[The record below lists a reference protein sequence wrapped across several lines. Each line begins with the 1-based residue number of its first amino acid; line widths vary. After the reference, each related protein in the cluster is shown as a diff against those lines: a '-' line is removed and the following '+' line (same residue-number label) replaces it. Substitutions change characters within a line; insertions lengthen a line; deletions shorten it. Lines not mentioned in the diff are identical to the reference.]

1 MRHNIEINNRIFCN
15 LYKMYNWE
23 VSMNTVEM
31 KYGKE
36 KVSINLE
43 GAKSVEILN
52 EQPMEEIKDLKDA
65 FIKSITTE
73 VVNSKSLNEIIN
85 KDDKVTIVISD
96 LTRFWQR
103 QDLICEQL
111 VNYLSEELKVKYE
124 NMVVLVA
131 LGSHRKQSEE
141 ELCQLASKSVY
152 DKVKVLNHDCDAE
165 DLVKV
170 GTTSSGTEV
179 YVNPLVIGRKVIM
192 ITGTVHHIMAGFGGG
207 RKSVIPGVA
216 GRQTIRQNHIQSLS
230 KTEKRSDPLV
240 GARLLDHNPINE
252 DMNEAGKLIDVAF
265 GINIVV
271 NSASKHS
278 KLICGDFHD
287 AWLESCKYVDDA
299 YGLPIKKEADIVIA
313 SCGGYPKD
321 INLYQS
327 TKSLFNAT
335 RAVKK
340 GGTLLL
346 LAECSEGGGAPD
358 FFSWIEPLK
367 RGVLDEELRANFT
380 IGGYIFY
387 AACEVIAKCNVL
399 MLSSI
404 DSDMVRDMKIIA
416 SSNIEELLSKID
428 CENKDVYVIPY
439 GGNVVPLLEE
449 D

>member
-1 MRHNIEINNRIFCN
+1 MD
-15 LYKMYNWE
+15 
-23 VSMNTVEM
+23 TVEL

-36 KVSINLE
+36 EISINLE
-43 GAKSVEILN
+43 GAKSVNILK
-52 EQPMEEIKDLKDA
+52 EKPMDEIKNLKEA
-65 FIKSITTE
+65 FIKGITTE
-73 VVNSKSLNEIIN
+73 VINSKPLNEIIDEN
-85 KDDKVTIVISD
+85 DKVTIVISD

-111 VNYLSEELKVKYE
+111 VNYLTEELKVKYG
-124 NMVVLVA
+124 NIVVVVA

-152 DKVKVLNHDCDAE
+152 GKVKVVNHDCDAD
-165 DLVKV
+165 DLINV
-170 GTTSSGTEV
+170 GTTPSGTKV
-179 YVNPLVIGRKVIM
+179 YVNPLVVGRKVIM

-216 GRQTIRQNHIQSLS
+216 GRQTIKQNHIQSLS

-240 GARLLDHNPINE
+240 GTRLLNHNPINE
-252 DMNEAGKLIDVAF
+252 DMNEAAKLIDVAF

-271 NSASKHS
+271 NSSSKHS
-278 KLICGDFHD
+278 KLICGNFYD
-287 AWLESCKYVDDA
+287 AWLKSCKYVDDA
-299 YGLPIKKEADIVIA
+299 YGLLIEKEADIVIA

-340 GGTLLL
+340 GGTLIL

-358 FFSWIEPLK
+358 FFNWIEPLK
-367 RGVLDEELRANFT
+367 RGVLDEELRKNFT

-387 AACEVIAKCNVL
+387 AACEAIAKCNVY

-404 DSDMVRDMKIIA
+404 DPDVVRDMNIIT
-416 SSNIEELLSKID
+416 SSNIEELLNKIN
-428 CENKDVYVIPY
+428 CQNKDIYIISY
-439 GGNVVPLLEE
+439 GGNVVPLIEE

>member
-1 MRHNIEINNRIFCN
+1 
-15 LYKMYNWE
+15 
-23 VSMNTVEM
+23 MNTVEL

-36 KVSINLE
+36 KVAINLQ

-52 EQPMEEIKDLKDA
+52 EQPMDEIKDLKEA
-65 FIKSITTE
+65 FIKGITTE
-73 VVNSKSLNEIIN
+73 VVNSKPLNEIIN

-111 VNYLSEELKVKYE
+111 VNYLTEEVKVKYE
-124 NMVVLVA
+124 NMVVVVA

-141 ELCQLASKSVY
+141 ELCKLASKSVY
-152 DKVKVLNHDCDAE
+152 DKVKVVNHDCDAE
-165 DLVKV
+165 DLIKV
-170 GTTSSGTEV
+170 GTTPSGTEV
-179 YVNPLVIGRKVIM
+179 YVNPLVVGRKVIM

-240 GARLLDHNPINE
+240 GARLLNHNPINE
-252 DMNEAGKLIDVAF
+252 DMNEAAKLIDVAF
-265 GINIVV
+265 GINIIV
-271 NSASKHS
+271 NSDSKHS

-287 AWLESCKYVDDA
+287 AWLKSCKYVDAA

-327 TKSLFNAT
+327 TKSLFNAS

-340 GGTLLL
+340 GGTLIL

-358 FFSWIEPLK
+358 FFNWIDPLK
-367 RGVLDEELRANFT
+367 RGVLDEELRANIT

-387 AACEVIAKCNVL
+387 AACEAIAKSNVM

-404 DSDMVRDMKIIA
+404 DKDVVKDMKITA
-416 SSNIEELLSKID
+416 SDNLEELLNKVD
-428 CENKDVYVIPY
+428 CKNKDVYVIPY

>member
-1 MRHNIEINNRIFCN
+1 
-15 LYKMYNWE
+15 
-23 VSMNTVEM
+23 MNTVEM

-36 KVSINLE
+36 KIRINLE
-43 GAKSVEILN
+43 GSKSVKILN
-52 EQPMEEIKDLKDA
+52 EKSMDEIKDLKEA
-65 FIKSITTE
+65 FIKGITTE
-73 VVNSKSLNEIIN
+73 VINSKPLNEIIDE
-85 KDDKVTIVISD
+85 DDKVTIVISD

-111 VNYLSEELKVKYE
+111 VNYLTQELKVKYE
-124 NMVVLVA
+124 NIVVVVA

-141 ELCQLASKSVY
+141 ELCKLASKLVY
-152 DKVKVLNHDCDAE
+152 DKVKVVNHDCDAD
-165 DLVKV
+165 DLINV
-170 GTTSSGTEV
+170 GTTPSGTEV
-179 YVNPLVIGRKVIM
+179 YVNPLVVGRKVIM

-216 GRQTIRQNHIQSLS
+216 GRQTIKQNHIQSLS

-240 GARLLDHNPINE
+240 GARLLTHNPINE
-252 DMNEAGKLIDVAF
+252 DMNEAAKFIDVAF

-271 NSASKHS
+271 NSSSKHS

-287 AWLESCKYVDDA
+287 AWLKSCKYVDDA

-340 GGTLLL
+340 GGTLIL
-346 LAECSEGGGAPD
+346 LAECIEGGGAPD
-358 FFSWIEPLK
+358 FFNWIDPLK
-367 RGVLDEELRANFT
+367 RGVLDEELRASFT

-387 AACEVIAKCNVL
+387 AACEAIAKCNVY

-404 DSDMVRDMKIIA
+404 DPDVVKDMKITA
-416 SSNIEELLSKID
+416 SNNIEDLLNKINYK
-428 CENKDVYVIPY
+428 NKDVYAIPY

>member
-1 MRHNIEINNRIFCN
+1 
-15 LYKMYNWE
+15 
-23 VSMNTVEM
+23 MNTVEM
-31 KYGKE
+31 RYGKE
-36 KVSINLE
+36 KICINLQ
-43 GAKSVEILN
+43 GSKSVNILK
-52 EQPMEEIKDLKDA
+52 EKPMDEIKNLKEA
-65 FIKSITTE
+65 FIKGITTE
-73 VVNSKSLNEIIN
+73 VINSKPLNEIIDEN
-85 KDDKVTIVISD
+85 DKVTIVISD

-111 VNYLSEELKVKYE
+111 VNYLTEELKVKYG
-124 NMVVLVA
+124 NIVVVVA

-152 DKVKVLNHDCDAE
+152 DKVKVVNHDCDAE
-165 DLVKV
+165 YLINV
-170 GTTSSGTEV
+170 GTTSSGTKV
-179 YVNPLVIGRKVIM
+179 YVNPLVVGRKVIM

-230 KTEKRSDPLV
+230 KTEKKSDPLV
-240 GARLLDHNPINE
+240 GARLLNHNPINE
-252 DMNEAGKLIDVAF
+252 DMNEAAKLIDVAF

-271 NSASKHS
+271 NSSSKHS
-278 KLICGDFHD
+278 KLICGHFHD
-287 AWLESCKYVDDA
+287 AWLKSCKYVDDA

-340 GGTLLL
+340 GGTLIL

-358 FFSWIEPLK
+358 FFNWIDPLK
-367 RGVLDEELRANFT
+367 RGVLDEELRGSFT

-387 AACEVIAKCNVL
+387 AACEAIEKCNVY

-404 DSDMVRDMKIIA
+404 DPDILKDMKIIA
-416 SSNIEELLSKID
+416 SNNIENLLNKINFK
-428 CENKDVYVIPY
+428 NKDIYVIPY
-439 GGNVVPLLEE
+439 GGNVVPLLDEA
-449 D
+449 

>member
-1 MRHNIEINNRIFCN
+1 
-15 LYKMYNWE
+15 
-23 VSMNTVEM
+23 MNTVEL

-36 KVSINLE
+36 KVIFNLE
-43 GAKSVEILN
+43 GAKSVEVLN
-52 EQPMEEIKDLKDA
+52 EKPMDEIKDLKEA
-65 FIKSITTE
+65 FIKGITRE
-73 VVNSKSLNEIIN
+73 VVNSKPLNEIIN

-111 VNYLSEELKVKYE
+111 VNYLAEEVKVKYE
-124 NMVVLVA
+124 NMVVVVA

-141 ELCQLASKSVY
+141 ELCKLASKGVY
-152 DKVKVLNHDCDAE
+152 EKVRVVNHDCDAD
-165 DLVKV
+165 DLVKI
-170 GTTSSGTEV
+170 GTTPSGTEV
-179 YVNPLVIGRKVIM
+179 YVNPLVVGRKVIM
-192 ITGTVHHIMAGFGGG
+192 VTGTVHHIMAGFGGG

-252 DMNEAGKLIDVAF
+252 DMNEAAKFIDVAF

-271 NSASKHS
+271 NSDSKHS

-340 GGTLLL
+340 GGTLIL
-346 LAECSEGGGAPD
+346 LAECNEGGGAPD
-358 FFSWIEPLK
+358 FFSWIDPLK

-387 AACEVIAKCNVL
+387 AACEAIAKCNVM

-404 DSDMVRDMKIIA
+404 DAEVVKDMKITA
-416 SSNIEELLSKID
+416 SDNIKELLNKVD
-428 CENKDVYVIPY
+428 FKNKDVYIIPY

>member
-207 RKSVIPGVA
+207 RK
-216 GRQTIRQNHIQSLS
+216 
-230 KTEKRSDPLV
+230 K
-240 GARLLDHNPINE
+240 LD
-252 DMNEAGKLIDVAF
+252 
-265 GINIVV
+265 
-271 NSASKHS
+271 
-278 KLICGDFHD
+278 
-287 AWLESCKYVDDA
+287 
-299 YGLPIKKEADIVIA
+299 
-313 SCGGYPKD
+313 
-321 INLYQS
+321 
-327 TKSLFNAT
+327 FNQ
-335 RAVKK
+335 
-340 GGTLLL
+340 
-346 LAECSEGGGAPD
+346 AE
-358 FFSWIEPLK
+358 FL
-367 RGVLDEELRANFT
+367 
-380 IGGYIFY
+380 
-387 AACEVIAKCNVL
+387 
-399 MLSSI
+399 
-404 DSDMVRDMKIIA
+404 
-416 SSNIEELLSKID
+416 
-428 CENKDVYVIPY
+428 
-439 GGNVVPLLEE
+439 
-449 D
+449 

>member
-1 MRHNIEINNRIFCN
+1 
-15 LYKMYNWE
+15 
-23 VSMNTVEM
+23 MNTVEM

-36 KVSINLE
+36 EIKINLDE
-43 GAKSVEILN
+43 AKSVEILN
-52 EQPMEEIKDLKDA
+52 EKTMEEIKDLKEA
-65 FIKSITTE
+65 FIKSVTTG
-73 VVNSKSLNEIIN
+73 VVNSRHLNEIIDE
-85 KDDKVTIVISD
+85 DDKVTIVISD

-111 VNYLSEELKVKYE
+111 VNYLTRELKVKFE
-124 NMVVLVA
+124 NIVVVVA

-141 ELCQLASKSVY
+141 ELCKLASKSVY
-152 DKVKVLNHDCDAE
+152 DKVKVVNHDCDAD
-165 DLVKV
+165 DLIKV
-170 GTTSSGTEV
+170 GTTPSGTEV
-179 YVNPLVIGRKVIM
+179 YVNPLVVGRKVIM

-230 KTEKRSDPLV
+230 KTEKKSDPLV
-240 GARLLDHNPINE
+240 GSRLLKHNPINE
-252 DMNEAGKLIDVAF
+252 DMNEAAKLIDVAF
-265 GINIVV
+265 GINIIV
-271 NSASKHS
+271 NSSSKHS
-278 KLICGDFHD
+278 KLICGNFHD
-287 AWLESCKYVDDA
+287 AWIKSCKYVDDA

-321 INLYQS
+321 ISLYQAI
-327 TKSLFNAT
+327 KSLFNAT

-346 LAECSEGGGAPD
+346 LAECIEGGGAPD
-358 FFSWIEPLK
+358 FFDWIEPLK
-367 RGVLDEELRANFT
+367 KGVLDEELRANFT

-387 AACEVIAKCNVL
+387 ATCEAIAKSNVY

-404 DSDMVRDMKIIA
+404 DPNVVKEMKITA
-416 SSNIEELLSKID
+416 SNNIDDLLNKID
-428 CENKDVYVIPY
+428 FKNKDVYVIPY

>member
-1 MRHNIEINNRIFCN
+1 M
-15 LYKMYNWE
+15 K
-23 VSMNTVEM
+23 TVEL
-31 KYGKE
+31 KYGEE
-36 KVSINLE
+36 KIGINLE
-43 GAKSVEILN
+43 GAKSVEVLN
-52 EQPMEEIKDLKDA
+52 EKPMDEIKDLKEA
-65 FIKSITTE
+65 FIDGVTTE
-73 VVNSKSLNEIIN
+73 VVSSKPLNEVID

-111 VNYLSEELKVKYE
+111 VDYLVKESKVKYE
-124 NMVVLVA
+124 NIVVVVA

-141 ELCQLASKSVY
+141 ELCKLASKSVY
-152 DKVKVLNHDCDAE
+152 ERVKVVNHDCDAK
-165 DLVKV
+165 DLIKV
-170 GTTSSGTEV
+170 GTTSSGTDV
-179 YVNPLVIGRKVIM
+179 YVNPLVVGRKVIM
-192 ITGTVHHIMAGFGGG
+192 VTGTVHHIMAGFGGG

-230 KTEKRSDPLV
+230 KTEKRSNPLV
-240 GARLLDHNPINE
+240 GARLLDYNPINE
-252 DMNEAGKLIDVAF
+252 DMNEAAKFIDVAF
-265 GINIVV
+265 GINIIV
-271 NSASKHS
+271 NSNSKHS
-278 KLICGDFHD
+278 KLICGNFHD
-287 AWLESCKYVDDA
+287 AWLKSCKYVDDA
-299 YGLPIKKEADIVIA
+299 YGLPIKKEADVVIA

-340 GGTLLL
+340 GGTLIL
-346 LAECSEGGGAPD
+346 LAECREGGGAPD
-358 FFSWIEPLK
+358 FFNWVDPLK

-387 AACEVIAKCNVL
+387 AACESISKSHVM

-404 DSDMVRDMKIIA
+404 DKEVVKDMKITA
-416 SSNIEELLSKID
+416 SDNIEDLLNNID
-428 CENKDVYVIPY
+428 FNGKDVYVIPY

>member
-1 MRHNIEINNRIFCN
+1 MD
-15 LYKMYNWE
+15 
-23 VSMNTVEM
+23 TVEL

-36 KVSINLE
+36 KISINLE
-43 GAKSVEILN
+43 GAKSVNILK
-52 EQPMEEIKDLKDA
+52 EKPMDEIKNLKEA
-65 FIKSITTE
+65 FIKGITTE
-73 VVNSKSLNEIIN
+73 VINSKPLNEIIDEN
-85 KDDKVTIVISD
+85 DKVTIVISD

-111 VNYLSEELKVKYE
+111 VNYLTEELKVKYG
-124 NMVVLVA
+124 NIVVVVA

-141 ELCQLASKSVY
+141 ELCKLASKSVY
-152 DKVKVLNHDCDAE
+152 DKVKVVNHDCDSD
-165 DLVKV
+165 DLINV
-170 GTTSSGTEV
+170 GTTPSGTKV
-179 YVNPLVIGRKVIM
+179 YVNPLVVGRKVIM

-216 GRQTIRQNHIQSLS
+216 GRQTIKQNHIQSLS

-240 GARLLDHNPINE
+240 GTRLLNHNPINE
-252 DMNEAGKLIDVAF
+252 DMNEAAKLIDVAF

-271 NSASKHS
+271 NSSSKHS
-278 KLICGDFHD
+278 KLICGNFYD
-287 AWLESCKYVDDA
+287 AWLKSCKYVDDA
-299 YGLPIKKEADIVIA
+299 YGLLIEKEADIVIA

-340 GGTLLL
+340 GGTLIL

-358 FFSWIEPLK
+358 FFNWIEPLK
-367 RGVLDEELRANFT
+367 RGVLDEELRKYFT

-387 AACEVIAKCNVL
+387 AACEAIAKCNVY

-404 DSDMVRDMKIIA
+404 DPDVVRDMNIIT
-416 SSNIEELLSKID
+416 SSNIEELLNKIN
-428 CENKDVYVIPY
+428 CQNKDIYIIPY
-439 GGNVVPLLEE
+439 GGNVVPLIEE

>member
-1 MRHNIEINNRIFCN
+1 M
-15 LYKMYNWE
+15 K
-23 VSMNTVEM
+23 TVEL

-43 GAKSVEILN
+43 GTKSVEILN
-52 EQPMEEIKDLKDA
+52 EKPMDEIKDLKEA
-65 FIKSITTE
+65 FINGVTTE
-73 VVNSKSLNEIIN
+73 VVNSKPLNKVID
-85 KDDKVTIVISD
+85 KGDKVTIVISD

-111 VNYLSEELKVKYE
+111 VNYLVKEVKVNYE
-124 NMVVLVA
+124 NIVVVVA

-141 ELCQLASKSVY
+141 ELCKLASKAVY
-152 DKVKVLNHDCDAE
+152 ERVKVVNHDCDAK
-165 DLVKV
+165 DLIKV
-170 GTTSSGTEV
+170 GTTSLGTDV

-192 ITGTVHHIMAGFGGG
+192 VTGTVHHIIAGFGGG

-230 KTEKRSDPLV
+230 KTEKKSNPLV
-240 GARLLDHNPINE
+240 GARLLDYNPINE
-252 DMNEAGKLIDVAF
+252 DMNEAAKLIDVAF
-265 GINIVV
+265 GINIIV
-271 NSASKHS
+271 NSNSKHS

-287 AWLESCKYVDDA
+287 AWLKSCKYVDDA

-340 GGTLLL
+340 GGTLIL
-346 LAECSEGGGAPD
+346 LAECREGGGAPD
-358 FFSWIEPLK
+358 FFNWIDPLK
-367 RGVLDEELRANFT
+367 RGVLDEELRAKFT

-387 AACEVIAKCNVL
+387 AACESISKCHVM

-404 DSDMVRDMKIIA
+404 DKELVKDMKITA
-416 SSNIEELLSKID
+416 SDNIEDLLNNID
-428 CENKDVYVIPY
+428 FKDKVVYVIPY

>member
-1 MRHNIEINNRIFCN
+1 
-15 LYKMYNWE
+15 
-23 VSMNTVEM
+23 MNTVEL

-36 KVSINLE
+36 KVAINLQ

-52 EQPMEEIKDLKDA
+52 EQPMDEIKDLKEA
-65 FIKSITTE
+65 FIKGITTE
-73 VVNSKSLNEIIN
+73 VVNSKPLNEIIN

-111 VNYLSEELKVKYE
+111 VNYLTEEVKVKYE
-124 NMVVLVA
+124 NMVVVVA

-141 ELCQLASKSVY
+141 ELCKLASKSVY
-152 DKVKVLNHDCDAE
+152 DKVKVVNHDCDAE
-165 DLVKV
+165 DLIKV
-170 GTTSSGTEV
+170 GTTPSGTEV
-179 YVNPLVIGRKVIM
+179 YVNPLVVGRKVIM

-240 GARLLDHNPINE
+240 GARLLNHNPINE
-252 DMNEAGKLIDVAF
+252 DMNEAAKLIDVAF
-265 GINIVV
+265 GINIIV
-271 NSASKHS
+271 NSDSKHS

-287 AWLESCKYVDDA
+287 AWLKSCKYVDAA

-327 TKSLFNAT
+327 TKSLFNAS

-340 GGTLLL
+340 GGTLIL

-358 FFSWIEPLK
+358 FFNWIDPLK

-387 AACEVIAKCNVL
+387 AACEAIAKSNVM

-404 DSDMVRDMKIIA
+404 DKGVVKDMKITA
-416 SSNIEELLSKID
+416 SDNLEELLNKVD
-428 CENKDVYVIPY
+428 CKNKDVYVIPY

>member
-1 MRHNIEINNRIFCN
+1 
-15 LYKMYNWE
+15 
-23 VSMNTVEM
+23 MNVVEL

-36 KVSINLE
+36 NIKFNLD

-52 EQPMEEIKDLKDA
+52 EKPMEEIKDLKEA
-65 FIKSITTE
+65 FVKSITTE
-73 VVNSKSLNEIIN
+73 VINSKPLNEIID

-111 VNYLSEELKVKYE
+111 VNYLAEEIKVKYE
-124 NMVVLVA
+124 NMVVVVA
-131 LGSHRKQSEE
+131 LGSHRKQNEE
-141 ELCQLASKSVY
+141 ELCKLASKKVY
-152 DKVKVLNHDCDAE
+152 DNVKVINHDCDAD
-165 DLVKV
+165 DLVRV
-170 GTTSSGTEV
+170 GTTPSGTQV
-179 YVNPLVIGRKVIM
+179 YVNPLVVGRKVIM

-230 KTEKRSDPLV
+230 KTEKKSDPKV
-240 GARLLDHNPINE
+240 GARLLKNNPINE
-252 DMNEAGKLIDVAF
+252 DMNEAGKLVDVSF

-271 NSASKHS
+271 NSNSKHS
-278 KLICGDFHD
+278 KIICGDFHD

-340 GGTLLL
+340 GGTLIL
-346 LAECSEGGGAPD
+346 LAQCSEGGGAPD
-358 FFSWIEPLK
+358 FFNWIEPLK
-367 RGVLDEELRANFT
+367 RGVLDEELRKSFT

-387 AACEVIAKCNVL
+387 AACEAISKSNVY

-404 DSDMVRDMKIIA
+404 DKEIVKDMKIIA
-416 SSNIEELLSKID
+416 SDNIEELLNKID
-428 CENKDVYVIPY
+428 YKNKDIYVIPY

>member
-1 MRHNIEINNRIFCN
+1 MD
-15 LYKMYNWE
+15 K
-23 VSMNTVEM
+23 VEM
-31 KYGKE
+31 RYGKE
-36 KVSINLE
+36 KITINLQ
-43 GAKSVEILN
+43 GSKSVNILK
-52 EQPMEEIKDLKDA
+52 EKQMDEIKNLKEA
-65 FIKSITTE
+65 FIKGITTE
-73 VVNSKSLNEIIN
+73 VINSKPLNEIIDEN
-85 KDDKVTIVISD
+85 DKVTIVISD

-111 VNYLSEELKVKYE
+111 VNYLTEELKVMYG
-124 NMVVLVA
+124 NIVVVVA

-152 DKVKVLNHDCDAE
+152 DKVKVVNHDCDAD
-165 DLVKV
+165 DLINV
-170 GTTSSGTEV
+170 GTTSSGTKV
-179 YVNPLVIGRKVIM
+179 YVNPLVVGRKVIM

-230 KTEKRSDPLV
+230 KTEKGSDPLV
-240 GARLLDHNPINE
+240 GARLLNHNPINE
-252 DMNEAGKLIDVAF
+252 DMNEAAKFIDVAF

-271 NSASKHS
+271 NSSSKHS

-287 AWLESCKYVDDA
+287 AWLKSCKYVDDA

-340 GGTLLL
+340 GGTLIL

-358 FFSWIEPLK
+358 FFNWIDPLK
-367 RGVLDEELRANFT
+367 RGVLDEELRESFT

-387 AACEVIAKCNVL
+387 AVCEAIEKCNVY

-404 DSDMVRDMKIIA
+404 DPDVLKDMKIIA
-416 SSNIEELLSKID
+416 SNNIEDLLNKINFK
-428 CENKDVYVIPY
+428 NKDIYVIPY
-439 GGNVVPLLEE
+439 GGNVVPLLDE

>member
-1 MRHNIEINNRIFCN
+1 
-15 LYKMYNWE
+15 
-23 VSMNTVEM
+23 MNTVEL

-36 KVSINLE
+36 KVIFNLE
-43 GAKSVEILN
+43 GAKSVEVLN
-52 EQPMEEIKDLKDA
+52 EKPMDEIKDLKEA
-65 FIKSITTE
+65 FIKGITRE
-73 VVNSKSLNEIIN
+73 VVNSKPLNEIIN

-111 VNYLSEELKVKYE
+111 VNYLAEEVKVKYE
-124 NMVVLVA
+124 NMVVVVA

-141 ELCQLASKSVY
+141 ELCKLASKGVY
-152 DKVKVLNHDCDAE
+152 EKVRVVNHDCDAD
-165 DLVKV
+165 DLVKI
-170 GTTSSGTEV
+170 GTTPSGTEV
-179 YVNPLVIGRKVIM
+179 YVNPLVVGRKVIM
-192 ITGTVHHIMAGFGGG
+192 VTGTVHHIMAGFGGG

-252 DMNEAGKLIDVAF
+252 DMNEAAKFIDVAF

-271 NSASKHS
+271 NSDSKHS

-340 GGTLLL
+340 GGTLIL
-346 LAECSEGGGAPD
+346 LAECNEGGGAPD
-358 FFSWIEPLK
+358 FFSWIDPLK

-387 AACEVIAKCNVL
+387 AACEAIAKCNVM

-404 DSDMVRDMKIIA
+404 DAEVVKDMRITASD
-416 SSNIEELLSKID
+416 NIKELLNKVD
-428 CENKDVYVIPY
+428 FKNKDVYIIPY